1 MNHIFKK
8 IIVVMLIII
17 LRPVSSYS
25 LSINELMI
33 ITNENSLIIQA
44 DLEYLKKFQ
53 NDIELAKKMNDPT
66 ITLSGFVGA
75 KHQETNSSEAS
86 FNPRNLNLTMS
97 KNLFDGYKTKYSI
110 IQANDLSLQAD
121 YLFEALKQNVY
132 LESISS
138 YLDLIHLR
146 QSYDLTEQNLKLSKN
161 NLDFKVQQY
170 NSGDISDI
178 ELEKAKLEYSKYE
191 FSLKKNSDFNFR
203 SRGPDPRLYEYCSER
218 NKYPEI
224 MDRNLDLSL
233 EALIEFAINNNP
245 SIKSSQIYLKILE
258 HSKKIERSANL
269 PKVDLEAGYSRNWD
283 ATDSAGQADE
293 YSIIGSISIPLYESE
308 EVNIKESNIDLDIIR
323 NDKILKD
330 QINNLKREINSLLDQ
345 IELLNT
351 EYEIENNQKEIYEKD
366 IEIKKESYNVGSASK
381 LDIYDSQIKYN
392 EHLISMAQIM
402 NSKQKAHYLL
412 LNKIGKANPVKLI
425 PGSTGNGKEIFTSRY
440 RKENLLTMGRV
451 EFFFCIN

>member
-8 IIVVMLIII
+8 IIVVMLFII
-17 LRPVSSYS
+17 LKPVSSYS

-33 ITNENSLIIQA
+33 MTNENSLIIQA
-44 DLEYLKKFQ
+44 DLEFLKKFQ

-75 KHQETNSSEAS
+75 KHQETDSSEAS

-146 QSYDLTEQNLKLSKN
+146 QSYDLTEQSLMLTKN
-161 NLDFKVQQY
+161 NLDFKVQQH

-178 ELEKAKLEYSKYE
+178 DLEKAKLEYSKYE
-191 FSLKKNSDFNFR
+191 FSLKKIQISISDQEDLILDYM
-203 SRGPDPRLYEYCSER
+203 STIPST
-218 NKYPEI
+218 NKYPEL
-224 MDRNLDLSL
+224 MDSSLDLSS
-233 EALIEFAINNNP
+233 ESLIEFAVNNNP

-258 HSKKIERSANL
+258 HSKLIERSANL
-269 PKVDLEAGYSRNWD
+269 PKVDLELGFNRNWD

-308 EVNIKESNIDLDIIR
+308 EVNIKESNIDLEIIR

-330 QINNLKREINSLLDQ
+330 QINTLKREINSLLDQ
-345 IELLNT
+345 IEMLNT

-366 IEIKKESYNVGSASK
+366 IEIKKESYNVGSSSQ

-402 NSKQKAHYLL
+402 NSKQKAHYIL
-412 LNKIGKANPVKLI
+412 LNKIGK
-425 PGSTGNGKEIFTSRY
+425 
-440 RKENLLTMGRV
+440 LTQ
-451 EFFFCIN
+451 

>member
-75 KHQETNSSEAS
+75 KHQETDSSEAS

-146 QSYDLTEQNLKLSKN
+146 QSYDLTEQSLMLTKN
-161 NLDFKVQQY
+161 NLDFKVQQH

-178 ELEKAKLEYSKYE
+178 DLEKAKLEYSKYE
-191 FSLKKNSDFNFR
+191 FSLKKIQISISDQEDLILDYM
-203 SRGPDPRLYEYCSER
+203 STIPST
-218 NKYPEI
+218 NKYPEL
-224 MDRNLDLSL
+224 MDRGLDLSS
-233 EALIEFAINNNP
+233 ESLIEFAVNNNP
-245 SIKSSQIYLKILE
+245 TIKSSQIYLKILE
-258 HSKKIERSANL
+258 HSKLIERSANL
-269 PKVDLEAGYSRNWD
+269 PKVDLEVGFNRNWD

-330 QINNLKREINSLLDQ
+330 QINTLKREINSLLDQ
-345 IELLNT
+345 IEMLNT

-366 IEIKKESYNVGSASK
+366 IEIKKESYNVGSSSQ

-402 NSKQKAHYLL
+402 NSKQKAHYIL
-412 LNKIGKANPVKLI
+412 LNKIGK
-425 PGSTGNGKEIFTSRY
+425 
-440 RKENLLTMGRV
+440 LTQ
-451 EFFFCIN
+451 

>member
-75 KHQETNSSEAS
+75 KHQETDSSEAS

-146 QSYDLTEQNLKLSKN
+146 QSYDLTEQSLMLTKN
-161 NLDFKVQQY
+161 NLDFKVQQH

-178 ELEKAKLEYSKYE
+178 DLEKAKLEYSKYE
-191 FSLKKNSDFNFR
+191 FSLKKIQISISDQEDLILDYM
-203 SRGPDPRLYEYCSER
+203 STIPST
-218 NKYPEI
+218 NKYPELV
-224 MDRNLDLSL
+224 DRSLDLSS
-233 EALIEFAINNNP
+233 ESLIEFAVNNNP

-258 HSKKIERSANL
+258 HSKLIERSANL
-269 PKVDLEAGYSRNWD
+269 PKVDLEVGFNRNWD

-330 QINNLKREINSLLDQ
+330 QINTLKREINSLLDQ
-345 IELLNT
+345 IEMLNT

-366 IEIKKESYNVGSASK
+366 IEIKKESYNVGSSSQ

-412 LNKIGKANPVKLI
+412 LNKIGK
-425 PGSTGNGKEIFTSRY
+425 
-440 RKENLLTMGRV
+440 LTQ
-451 EFFFCIN
+451 

>member
-1 MNHIFKK
+1 
-8 IIVVMLIII
+8 MLFII
-17 LRPVSSYS
+17 LRPVSPYS

-75 KHQETNSSEAS
+75 KHQETDSSESS

-146 QSYDLTEQNLKLSKN
+146 QSYDLTEQSLMLTKN
-161 NLDFKVQQY
+161 NLDFKVQQH

-178 ELEKAKLEYSKYE
+178 DLEKAKLEYSKYE
-191 FSLKKNSDFNFR
+191 FSLKKIQISISDQEDLILDYM
-203 SRGPDPRLYEYCSER
+203 STIPSA
-218 NKYPEI
+218 NKYPEL
-224 MDRNLDLSL
+224 MDRSLDLSS
-233 EALIEFAINNNP
+233 ESLIEFAVNNNP

-258 HSKKIERSANL
+258 HSKLIERSANL
-269 PKVDLEAGYSRNWD
+269 PKVDLEVGFNRNWD

-308 EVNIKESNIDLDIIR
+308 EVNIKESNIDLEIIR

-330 QINNLKREINSLLDQ
+330 QINTLKREINSLLDQ
-345 IELLNT
+345 IEMLNT

-366 IEIKKESYNVGSASK
+366 IEIKKESYNVGSSSQ

-402 NSKQKAHYLL
+402 NSKQKAHYIL
-412 LNKIGKANPVKLI
+412 LNKIGK
-425 PGSTGNGKEIFTSRY
+425 
-440 RKENLLTMGRV
+440 LTQ
-451 EFFFCIN
+451 

>member
-8 IIVVMLIII
+8 IIVVMLTII
-17 LRPVSSYS
+17 LKPASSYS

-44 DLEYLKKFQ
+44 ESEYLKKFN
-53 NDIELAKKMNDPT
+53 NDIELAKINNDPS

-75 KHQETNSSEAS
+75 KHQETDSSEAS
-86 FNPRNLNLTMS
+86 FNPRNLSLTMS

-146 QSYDLTEQNLKLSKN
+146 QSYDLTEQSLKLSKN
-161 NLDFKVQQY
+161 NLDFRVQQH

-191 FSLKKNSDFNFR
+191 FSLKKIQVSISDQEDLILDYI
-203 SRGPDPRLYEYCSER
+203 STIPST
-218 NKYPEI
+218 NKYPEF
-224 MDRNLDLSL
+224 MDRNLDLSS
-233 EALIEFAINNNP
+233 ESLIEFAINNNP

-258 HSKKIERSANL
+258 HSKMIERSANL
-269 PKVDLEAGYSRNWD
+269 PKVDLEAGFSRNWD

-330 QINNLKREINSLLDQ
+330 QINTLKREINSLLDQ

-366 IEIKKESYNVGSASK
+366 IEINKESYDVGSSSK

-412 LNKIGKANPVKLI
+412 LNKIGK
-425 PGSTGNGKEIFTSRY
+425 
-440 RKENLLTMGRV
+440 LTQ
-451 EFFFCIN
+451 

>member
-146 QSYDLTEQNLKLSKN
+146 QSYDLTEQSLMLTKN
-161 NLDFKVQQY
+161 NLDFKVQQH

-178 ELEKAKLEYSKYE
+178 DLEKAKLEYSKYE
-191 FSLKKNSDFNFR
+191 FSLKKIQISISDQEDLILDYM
-203 SRGPDPRLYEYCSER
+203 STIPST
-218 NKYPEI
+218 NKYPEL
-224 MDRNLDLSL
+224 MDRSLDLSS
-233 EALIEFAINNNP
+233 ESLIEFAVNNNP

-258 HSKKIERSANL
+258 HSKLIERSANL
-269 PKVDLEAGYSRNWD
+269 PKVDLEVGFNRNWD

-330 QINNLKREINSLLDQ
+330 QINTLKREINSLLDQ
-345 IELLNT
+345 IEMLNT

-366 IEIKKESYNVGSASK
+366 IEIKKESYNVGSSSQ

-402 NSKQKAHYLL
+402 NSKQKAHYIL
-412 LNKIGKANPVKLI
+412 LNKIGK
-425 PGSTGNGKEIFTSRY
+425 
-440 RKENLLTMGRV
+440 LTQ
-451 EFFFCIN
+451 

>member
-1 MNHIFKK
+1 MIHIFKK
-8 IIVVMLIII
+8 IIVVMLFII
-17 LRPVSSYS
+17 LKPISSYS

-53 NDIELAKKMNDPT
+53 NDIELAKKINDPT

-75 KHQETNSSEAS
+75 KHQETDSSSAS

-110 IQANDLSLQAD
+110 IQANDLSLQAE

-146 QSYDLTEQNLKLSKN
+146 QSYDLTEQSLKLSKN
-161 NLDFKVQQY
+161 NLDFKIQQH
-170 NSGDISDI
+170 NSDDISDI
-178 ELEKAKLEYSKYE
+178 ELEKAKLEYSKFE
-191 FSLKKNSDFNFR
+191 FSLKKIQISISDQEDLILNYMSTIPSTNR
-203 SRGPDPRLYEYCSER
+203 
-218 NKYPEI
+218 YPEF
-224 MDRNLDLSL
+224 MDRNLDLSS
-233 EALIEFAINNNP
+233 EPLIEFAMNNNP

-258 HSKKIERSANL
+258 HSKMIERSANL
-269 PKVDLEAGYSRNWD
+269 PKVDLEAGYSKNWD
-283 ATDSAGQADE
+283 ATESAGQADE

-330 QINNLKREINSLLDQ
+330 QISTLKREINSLLDQ

-366 IEIKKESYNVGSASK
+366 IEIKKESYDVGSSSK

-412 LNKIGKANPVKLI
+412 LNKIGK
-425 PGSTGNGKEIFTSRY
+425 
-440 RKENLLTMGRV
+440 LTQ
-451 EFFFCIN
+451 

>member
-75 KHQETNSSEAS
+75 KHQETDSSEAS

-121 YLFEALKQNVY
+121 YLFESLKQNVY

-146 QSYDLTEQNLKLSKN
+146 QSYDLTEQSLMLTKN
-161 NLDFKVQQY
+161 NLDFKVQQH

-178 ELEKAKLEYSKYE
+178 DLEKAKLEYSKYE
-191 FSLKKNSDFNFR
+191 FSLKKIQISISDQEDLILDYM
-203 SRGPDPRLYEYCSER
+203 STIPST
-218 NKYPEI
+218 NKYPEL
-224 MDRNLDLSL
+224 MDRSLDLSS
-233 EALIEFAINNNP
+233 ESLIEFAVNNNP

-258 HSKKIERSANL
+258 HSKLIERSANL
-269 PKVDLEAGYSRNWD
+269 PKVDLEVGFNRNWD

-330 QINNLKREINSLLDQ
+330 QINTLKREINSLLDQ
-345 IELLNT
+345 IEMLNT

-366 IEIKKESYNVGSASK
+366 IEIKKESYNVGSSSQ

-402 NSKQKAHYLL
+402 NSKQKAHYIL
-412 LNKIGKANPVKLI
+412 LNKIGK
-425 PGSTGNGKEIFTSRY
+425 
-440 RKENLLTMGRV
+440 LTQ
-451 EFFFCIN
+451 

>member
-75 KHQETNSSEAS
+75 KHQETDSSEAS

-146 QSYDLTEQNLKLSKN
+146 QSYDLTEQSLMLTKN
-161 NLDFKVQQY
+161 NLDFKVQQH

-178 ELEKAKLEYSKYE
+178 DLEKAKLEYSKYE
-191 FSLKKNSDFNFR
+191 FSLKKIQISISDQEDLILDYMNTIP
-203 SRGPDPRLYEYCSER
+203 ST
-218 NKYPEI
+218 NKYPEL
-224 MDRNLDLSL
+224 MDRSLDLSS
-233 EALIEFAINNNP
+233 ESLIEFAVNNNP
-245 SIKSSQIYLKILE
+245 TIKSSQIYLKILE
-258 HSKKIERSANL
+258 HSKLIERSANL
-269 PKVDLEAGYSRNWD
+269 PKVDLEVGFNRNWD

-330 QINNLKREINSLLDQ
+330 QINTLKREINSLLDQ
-345 IELLNT
+345 IEMLNT

-366 IEIKKESYNVGSASK
+366 IEIKKESYNVGSSSQ

-402 NSKQKAHYLL
+402 NSKQKAHYIL
-412 LNKIGKANPVKLI
+412 LNKIGK
-425 PGSTGNGKEIFTSRY
+425 
-440 RKENLLTMGRV
+440 LTQ
-451 EFFFCIN
+451 

>member
-75 KHQETNSSEAS
+75 KHQETDSSESS

-146 QSYDLTEQNLKLSKN
+146 QSYDLTEQSLMLTKN
-161 NLDFKVQQY
+161 NLDFKVQQH

-178 ELEKAKLEYSKYE
+178 DLEKAKLEYSKYE
-191 FSLKKNSDFNFR
+191 FSLKKIQISISDQEDLILDYM
-203 SRGPDPRLYEYCSER
+203 STIPST
-218 NKYPEI
+218 NKYPEL
-224 MDRNLDLSL
+224 MDSSLDLSS
-233 EALIEFAINNNP
+233 ESLIEFAVNNNP

-258 HSKKIERSANL
+258 HSKLIERSANL
-269 PKVDLEAGYSRNWD
+269 PKVDLELGFNRNWD

-308 EVNIKESNIDLDIIR
+308 EVNIKESNIDLEIIR

-330 QINNLKREINSLLDQ
+330 QINALKREINSLLDQ
-345 IELLNT
+345 IEMLNT

-366 IEIKKESYNVGSASK
+366 IEIK
-381 LDIYDSQIKYN
+381 LQRW
-392 EHLISMAQIM
+392 
-402 NSKQKAHYLL
+402 
-412 LNKIGKANPVKLI
+412 
-425 PGSTGNGKEIFTSRY
+425 IFITA
-440 RKENLLTMGRV
+440 
-451 EFFFCIN
+451 

>member
-8 IIVVMLIII
+8 IIVVMLSII
-17 LRPVSSYS
+17 LKPASSYS
-25 LSINELMI
+25 LSIDELMI

-44 DLEYLKKFQ
+44 ESEYLKKFN
-53 NDIELAKKMNDPT
+53 NDIDLAKINNDPS

-75 KHQETNSSEAS
+75 KHQETDSSEAS
-86 FNPRNLNLTMS
+86 FNPRNLSLTMS
-97 KNLFDGYKTKYSI
+97 KNLFDGYKSKYSI

-121 YLFEALKQNVY
+121 YLFEALKQNIY

-146 QSYDLTEQNLKLSKN
+146 QSYDLTEQSLKLSKN
-161 NLDFKVQQY
+161 NLDFRVQQH

-191 FSLKKNSDFNFR
+191 FSLKKIQISISDQEDLILDYM
-203 SRGPDPRLYEYCSER
+203 STIPST
-218 NKYPEI
+218 NKYPEFI
-224 MDRNLDLSL
+224 DRNLNLSS
-233 EALIEFAINNNP
+233 ESLIEFAINNNP
-245 SIKSSQIYLKILE
+245 TIKSSQIYLKILE
-258 HSKKIERSANL
+258 HSKMIERSANL
-269 PKVDLEAGYSRNWD
+269 PKVDLEVGFNRNWD
-283 ATDSAGQADE
+283 ATDSSGQADE

-330 QINNLKREINSLLDQ
+330 QINTLKREINSLLDQ

-366 IEIKKESYNVGSASK
+366 IEINKESYDVGSSSK

-392 EHLISMAQIM
+392 EHLISMAQII

-412 LNKIGKANPVKLI
+412 LNKIGK
-425 PGSTGNGKEIFTSRY
+425 
-440 RKENLLTMGRV
+440 LTQ
-451 EFFFCIN
+451 

>member
-8 IIVVMLIII
+8 IIVVMLFI
-17 LRPVSSYS
+17 LLKPVSSYS

-33 ITNENSLIIQA
+33 ITYENSLIIQA
-44 DLEYLKKFQ
+44 DFEYLKKFK
-53 NDIELAKKMNDPT
+53 NDIELAKKNNDPS

-75 KHQETNSSEAS
+75 KHQETDSTKNS

-146 QSYDLTEQNLKLSKN
+146 QSYDMTEQSLKLSKN
-161 NLDFKVQQY
+161 NLEFRVQQH

-178 ELEKAKLEYSKYE
+178 ELEKAKLEYLKYE
-191 FSLKKNSDFNFR
+191 FSLKKIQISISDQEDLILDYM
-203 SRGPDPRLYEYCSER
+203 STIPST

-224 MDRNLDLSL
+224 MDRNLDLSS
-233 EALIEFAINNNP
+233 ESLIEFAINNNP

-258 HSKKIERSANL
+258 HSKMIERSANL
-269 PKVDLEAGYSRNWD
+269 PKVDLEAGFSRNWD

-293 YSIIGSISIPLYESE
+293 YSIIGSISVPLYESE
-308 EVNIKESNIDLDIIR
+308 KVNIKESNIDLDIIR

-330 QINNLKREINSLLDQ
+330 QINTLKREINSLLDQ
-345 IELLNT
+345 IELLNA
-351 EYEIENNQKEIYEKD
+351 EYEIENNQKGIYEKD
-366 IEIKKESYNVGSASK
+366 IEIKKESYDVGSSSK

-412 LNKIGKANPVKLI
+412 LNKIGK
-425 PGSTGNGKEIFTSRY
+425 
-440 RKENLLTMGRV
+440 LTQ
-451 EFFFCIN
+451 

>member
-8 IIVVMLIII
+8 IIVVMLTII
-17 LRPVSSYS
+17 LKPASSYS

-44 DLEYLKKFQ
+44 EAEYLKKFN
-53 NDIELAKKMNDPT
+53 NDIELAKKNNDPS

-75 KHQETNSSEAS
+75 KHQETDSSEAS
-86 FNPRNLNLTMS
+86 FNPRNLSLTMS

-146 QSYDLTEQNLKLSKN
+146 QSYDLTEQSLKLSKN
-161 NLDFKVQQY
+161 NLDFRVQQH

-191 FSLKKNSDFNFR
+191 FSLKKIQISISDQEDLILDYI
-203 SRGPDPRLYEYCSER
+203 STIPST
-218 NKYPEI
+218 NKYPEF
-224 MDRNLDLSL
+224 MDRNLDLSS
-233 EALIEFAINNNP
+233 ESLIEFAINNNP

-258 HSKKIERSANL
+258 HSKMIERSANL
-269 PKVDLEAGYSRNWD
+269 PKVDLEAGFSRNWD

-330 QINNLKREINSLLDQ
+330 QINTLKREINSLLDQ

-366 IEIKKESYNVGSASK
+366 IEINKESYDVGSSSK

-412 LNKIGKANPVKLI
+412 LNKIGK
-425 PGSTGNGKEIFTSRY
+425 
-440 RKENLLTMGRV
+440 LTQ
-451 EFFFCIN
+451 

>member
-8 IIVVMLIII
+8 IIVVMLFII
-17 LRPVSSYS
+17 LKPVSSYS

-33 ITNENSLIIQA
+33 MTNENSLIIQA
-44 DLEYLKKFQ
+44 DLEFLKKFQ
-53 NDIELAKKMNDPT
+53 NDIELAKKMNDPS

-75 KHQETNSSEAS
+75 KHQETDSSEAS

-146 QSYDLTEQNLKLSKN
+146 QYYDLTEQSLKLTKN
-161 NLDFKVQQY
+161 NLDFKLQQH

-178 ELEKAKLEYSKYE
+178 DLEKAKLEYSKYE
-191 FSLKKNSDFNFR
+191 FSLKKIQISISDQEDLILDYM
-203 SRGPDPRLYEYCSER
+203 STVPST
-218 NKYPEI
+218 NKYPEFI
-224 MDRNLDLSL
+224 DRNLDLSS
-233 EALIEFAINNNP
+233 EALIEFAVNNNP
-245 SIKSSQIYLKILE
+245 SIKSGQIYLKILE
-258 HSKKIERSANL
+258 HSKMIERSANL
-269 PKVDLEAGYSRNWD
+269 PKIDLEVGFNRNWD

-330 QINNLKREINSLLDQ
+330 QINTLKREINSLLDQ
-345 IELLNT
+345 IEMLNT

-366 IEIKKESYNVGSASK
+366 IEIKKESYEVGSSSR

-402 NSKQKAHYLL
+402 NSKQKAHYIL
-412 LNKIGKANPVKLI
+412 LNKIGK
-425 PGSTGNGKEIFTSRY
+425 
-440 RKENLLTMGRV
+440 LTQ
-451 EFFFCIN
+451 

>member
-75 KHQETNSSEAS
+75 KHQETDSSEAS

-146 QSYDLTEQNLKLSKN
+146 QSYDLTEQSLMLTKN
-161 NLDFKVQQY
+161 NLDFKVQQH

-178 ELEKAKLEYSKYE
+178 DLEKAKLEYSKYE
-191 FSLKKNSDFNFR
+191 FSLKKIQISISDQEDLILDYM
-203 SRGPDPRLYEYCSER
+203 STIPST
-218 NKYPEI
+218 NKYPEL
-224 MDRNLDLSL
+224 MDRSLDLSS
-233 EALIEFAINNNP
+233 ESLIELAVNNNP
-245 SIKSSQIYLKILE
+245 TIKSSQIYLKILE
-258 HSKKIERSANL
+258 HSKLIERSANL
-269 PKVDLEAGYSRNWD
+269 PKVDLEVGFNRNWD

-330 QINNLKREINSLLDQ
+330 QI
-345 IELLNT
+345 
-351 EYEIENNQKEIYEKD
+351 
-366 IEIKKESYNVGSASK
+366 
-381 LDIYDSQIKYN
+381 
-392 EHLISMAQIM
+392 
-402 NSKQKAHYLL
+402 
-412 LNKIGKANPVKLI
+412 
-425 PGSTGNGKEIFTSRY
+425 
-440 RKENLLTMGRV
+440 
-451 EFFFCIN
+451 

>member
-17 LRPVSSYS
+17 LKPVSSYS

-75 KHQETNSSEAS
+75 KHQETDSSEAS

-146 QSYDLTEQNLKLSKN
+146 QSYDLTEQSLMLSKN

-178 ELEKAKLEYSKYE
+178 DLEKAKLEYSKYE
-191 FSLKKNSDFNFR
+191 FSLKKIQISISDQEDLILDYM
-203 SRGPDPRLYEYCSER
+203 STVPSA

-224 MDRNLDLSL
+224 MDRNLDLSS
-233 EALIEFAINNNP
+233 ESLIEFAVNNNP

-258 HSKKIERSANL
+258 HSKLIERSANL

-345 IELLNT
+345 IEMLNT

-402 NSKQKAHYLL
+402 NSKQKAHYIL
-412 LNKIGKANPVKLI
+412 LNKIGK
-425 PGSTGNGKEIFTSRY
+425 
-440 RKENLLTMGRV
+440 LTQ
-451 EFFFCIN
+451 

>member
-33 ITNENSLIIQA
+33 ITKENSLIIQA

-75 KHQETNSSEAS
+75 KHQETDSSEAS

-146 QSYDLTEQNLKLSKN
+146 QSYDLTEQSLMLTKN
-161 NLDFKVQQY
+161 NLDFKVQQH

-178 ELEKAKLEYSKYE
+178 DLEKAKLEYSKYE
-191 FSLKKNSDFNFR
+191 FSLKKIQISISDQEDLILDYM
-203 SRGPDPRLYEYCSER
+203 STIPST
-218 NKYPEI
+218 NKYPEL
-224 MDRNLDLSL
+224 MDRSLDLSS
-233 EALIEFAINNNP
+233 ESLIEFAVNNNP
-245 SIKSSQIYLKILE
+245 TIKSSQIYLKILE
-258 HSKKIERSANL
+258 HSKLIERSANL
-269 PKVDLEAGYSRNWD
+269 PKVDLEVGFNRNWD

-330 QINNLKREINSLLDQ
+330 QINTLKREINSLLDQ
-345 IELLNT
+345 IEMLNT

-366 IEIKKESYNVGSASK
+366 IEIKKESYNVGSSSQ

-402 NSKQKAHYLL
+402 NSKQKAHYIL
-412 LNKIGKANPVKLI
+412 LNKIGK
-425 PGSTGNGKEIFTSRY
+425 
-440 RKENLLTMGRV
+440 LTQ
-451 EFFFCIN
+451 

>member
-8 IIVVMLIII
+8 IIVVMLFI
-17 LRPVSSYS
+17 LLKPVCSYS

-33 ITNENSLIIQA
+33 ITYENSLIIQA
-44 DLEYLKKFQ
+44 DFEYLKKFK
-53 NDIELAKKMNDPT
+53 NDIELAKKNNDPS

-75 KHQETNSSEAS
+75 KHQETDSTKNS

-146 QSYDLTEQNLKLSKN
+146 QSYDMTEQSLKLSKN
-161 NLDFKVQQY
+161 NLEFRVQQH

-178 ELEKAKLEYSKYE
+178 ELEKAKLEYLKYE
-191 FSLKKNSDFNFR
+191 FSLKKIQISISDQEDLILDYM
-203 SRGPDPRLYEYCSER
+203 STIPST

-224 MDRNLDLSL
+224 MDRNLDLSS
-233 EALIEFAINNNP
+233 ESLIEFAINNNP

-258 HSKKIERSANL
+258 HSKMIERSANL
-269 PKVDLEAGYSRNWD
+269 PKVDLEAGFSRNWD

-293 YSIIGSISIPLYESE
+293 YSIIGSISVPLYESE
-308 EVNIKESNIDLDIIR
+308 KVNIKESNIDLDIIR

-330 QINNLKREINSLLDQ
+330 QINTLKREINSLLDQ
-345 IELLNT
+345 IELLNA
-351 EYEIENNQKEIYEKD
+351 EYEIENNQKGIYEKD
-366 IEIKKESYNVGSASK
+366 IEIKKESYDLGSSSK

-412 LNKIGKANPVKLI
+412 LNKIGK
-425 PGSTGNGKEIFTSRY
+425 
-440 RKENLLTMGRV
+440 LTQ
-451 EFFFCIN
+451 

>member
-8 IIVVMLIII
+8 IIVVMLTII
-17 LRPVSSYS
+17 LKPASSYS

-44 DLEYLKKFQ
+44 ESEYLKKFN
-53 NDIELAKKMNDPT
+53 NDIELAKINNDPS

-75 KHQETNSSEAS
+75 KHQETDSSEAS
-86 FNPRNLNLTMS
+86 FNPRNLSLTMS

-146 QSYDLTEQNLKLSKN
+146 QSYDLTEQSLKLSKN
-161 NLDFKVQQY
+161 NLDFRVQQH

-191 FSLKKNSDFNFR
+191 FSLKKIQISISDQEDLILDYI
-203 SRGPDPRLYEYCSER
+203 STIPST
-218 NKYPEI
+218 NKYPEF
-224 MDRNLDLSL
+224 MDRNLDLSS
-233 EALIEFAINNNP
+233 ESLIEFAINNNP

-258 HSKKIERSANL
+258 HSKMIERSANL
-269 PKVDLEAGYSRNWD
+269 PKVDLEAGFSRNWD

-330 QINNLKREINSLLDQ
+330 QINTLKREINSLLDQ
-345 IELLNT
+345 IDLLNT

-366 IEIKKESYNVGSASK
+366 IEINKESYDVGSSSK

-412 LNKIGKANPVKLI
+412 LNKIGK
-425 PGSTGNGKEIFTSRY
+425 
-440 RKENLLTMGRV
+440 LTQ
-451 EFFFCIN
+451 

>member
-8 IIVVMLIII
+8 IIVVMLFIT
-17 LRPVSSYS
+17 LKPVSSYS

-53 NDIELAKKMNDPT
+53 NDIELAKKNNDPS

-75 KHQETNSSEAS
+75 KHQETDSSEAS
-86 FNPRNLNLTMS
+86 FNPRNLKLTMS

-110 IQANDLSLQAD
+110 LQANDLSLQAD

-146 QSYDLTEQNLKLSKN
+146 QSYDLTEQNLKLSKS
-161 NLDFKVQQY
+161 NLDFKVQQHS
-170 NSGDISDI
+170 SGDISDI

-191 FSLKKNSDFNFR
+191 FSLKKIQISISDQEDLVLDYM
-203 SRGPDPRLYEYCSER
+203 STVPSV

-224 MDRNLDLSL
+224 MDRNIDLSL

-258 HSKKIERSANL
+258 HSKMIERSANL
-269 PKVDLEAGYSRNWD
+269 PKVNLEAGYSRNWD

-308 EVNIKESNIDLDIIR
+308 EVNIKESNIDLGIIR

-366 IEIKKESYNVGSASK
+366 IEIKKESYSLGSSSK

-412 LNKIGKANPVKLI
+412 LNKIGK
-425 PGSTGNGKEIFTSRY
+425 
-440 RKENLLTMGRV
+440 LTQ
-451 EFFFCIN
+451 

>member
-8 IIVVMLIII
+8 IIVVMLTII
-17 LRPVSSYS
+17 LKPASSYS

-44 DLEYLKKFQ
+44 ESEYLKKFN
-53 NDIELAKKMNDPT
+53 NDIELAKKNNNPS

-75 KHQETNSSEAS
+75 KHQETDSSEAS
-86 FNPRNLNLTMS
+86 FNPRNLSLTMS

-138 YLDLIHLR
+138 YLDLIHFR
-146 QSYDLTEQNLKLSKN
+146 QSYDLTEQSLKLSKN
-161 NLDFKVQQY
+161 NLDFRVQQH

-191 FSLKKNSDFNFR
+191 FSLKKIQISISDQEDLILDYI
-203 SRGPDPRLYEYCSER
+203 STIPST
-218 NKYPEI
+218 NKYPEF
-224 MDRNLDLSL
+224 MDRNLDLSS
-233 EALIEFAINNNP
+233 ESLIEFAINNNP

-258 HSKKIERSANL
+258 HSKMIERSANL
-269 PKVDLEAGYSRNWD
+269 PKVDLEAGFSRNWD

-330 QINNLKREINSLLDQ
+330 QINTLKREINSLLDQ

-366 IEIKKESYNVGSASK
+366 IEINKESYDVGSSSK

-402 NSKQKAHYLL
+402 NSKQKARYLL
-412 LNKIGKANPVKLI
+412 LNKIGK
-425 PGSTGNGKEIFTSRY
+425 
-440 RKENLLTMGRV
+440 LTQ
-451 EFFFCIN
+451 

>member
-8 IIVVMLIII
+8 IIVVMLFI
-17 LRPVSSYS
+17 LLKPASSYS

-44 DLEYLKKFQ
+44 DFEYLKKFK
-53 NDIELAKKMNDPT
+53 NDIELAKKNNDPS

-75 KHQETNSSEAS
+75 KHQETDSSETS

-97 KNLFDGYKTKYSI
+97 KSLFDGYKTKYSI

-146 QSYDLTEQNLKLSKN
+146 QSYDMTEQSLKLSKN
-161 NLDFKVQQY
+161 NLEFRVQQH

-178 ELEKAKLEYSKYE
+178 ELEKAKLEYLKYE
-191 FSLKKNSDFNFR
+191 FSLKKIQISISDQEDLILDYM
-203 SRGPDPRLYEYCSER
+203 STIPST

-224 MDRNLDLSL
+224 MDRNLDLSS
-233 EALIEFAINNNP
+233 ESLIEFAINNNP

-258 HSKKIERSANL
+258 HSKMIERSANL
-269 PKVDLEAGYSRNWD
+269 PKVDLEAGFSRNWD

-293 YSIIGSISIPLYESE
+293 YSIIGSISVPLYESE
-308 EVNIKESNIDLDIIR
+308 KVNIKESNIDLDIIR

-330 QINNLKREINSLLDQ
+330 QINTLKREINSLLDQ
-345 IELLNT
+345 IELLNA
-351 EYEIENNQKEIYEKD
+351 EYEIENNQKGIYEKD
-366 IEIKKESYNVGSASK
+366 IEIKKESYDVGSSSK

-412 LNKIGKANPVKLI
+412 LNKIGK
-425 PGSTGNGKEIFTSRY
+425 
-440 RKENLLTMGRV
+440 LTQ
-451 EFFFCIN
+451 

>member
-8 IIVVMLIII
+8 IIVVMLSII
-17 LRPVSSYS
+17 LKPASSYS
-25 LSINELMI
+25 LSIDELMI

-44 DLEYLKKFQ
+44 EAEYLKKFN
-53 NDIELAKKMNDPT
+53 NDIELAKKNNDPS

-75 KHQETNSSEAS
+75 KHQETDSSEAS
-86 FNPRNLNLTMS
+86 FNPRNLSITMS

-146 QSYDLTEQNLKLSKN
+146 QSYDLTEQSLKLSKN
-161 NLDFKVQQY
+161 NLDFRVQQH

-191 FSLKKNSDFNFR
+191 FSLKKIQISISDQEDLILDYM
-203 SRGPDPRLYEYCSER
+203 STIPST
-218 NKYPEI
+218 NKYPEFI
-224 MDRNLDLSL
+224 DRNLNLSS
-233 EALIEFAINNNP
+233 ESLIEFAINNNP
-245 SIKSSQIYLKILE
+245 TIKSSQIYLKILE
-258 HSKKIERSANL
+258 HSKMIERSANL
-269 PKVDLEAGYSRNWD
+269 PKVDLEAGFSRNWD

-330 QINNLKREINSLLDQ
+330 QINTLKREINSLLDQ

-366 IEIKKESYNVGSASK
+366 IEINKESYDVGSSSK

-412 LNKIGKANPVKLI
+412 LNKIGK
-425 PGSTGNGKEIFTSRY
+425 
-440 RKENLLTMGRV
+440 LTQ
-451 EFFFCIN
+451 

>member
-8 IIVVMLIII
+8 IIVVMLFI
-17 LRPVSSYS
+17 LLKPVSSYS

-33 ITNENSLIIQA
+33 ITYENSLIIQA
-44 DLEYLKKFQ
+44 DFEYLKKFK
-53 NDIELAKKMNDPT
+53 NDIELAKKNNDPS

-75 KHQETNSSEAS
+75 KHQETDSTKNS

-146 QSYDLTEQNLKLSKN
+146 QSYDMTEQSLKLSKN
-161 NLDFKVQQY
+161 NLEFRVQQH

-178 ELEKAKLEYSKYE
+178 ELEKAKLEYLKYE
-191 FSLKKNSDFNFR
+191 FSLKKIQISISDQEDLILDYM
-203 SRGPDPRLYEYCSER
+203 STIPST

-224 MDRNLDLSL
+224 MDRNLDLSS
-233 EALIEFAINNNP
+233 ESLIEFAINNNP

-258 HSKKIERSANL
+258 HSKMIERSANL
-269 PKVDLEAGYSRNWD
+269 PKVDLEAGFSRNWD

-293 YSIIGSISIPLYESE
+293 YSIIGSISVPLYESE
-308 EVNIKESNIDLDIIR
+308 KVNIKESNIDLDIIR

-330 QINNLKREINSLLDQ
+330 QINTLKREINSLLNQ

-366 IEIKKESYNVGSASK
+366 IEIKKESYDVGSSSK

-412 LNKIGKANPVKLI
+412 LNKIGK
-425 PGSTGNGKEIFTSRY
+425 
-440 RKENLLTMGRV
+440 LTQ
-451 EFFFCIN
+451 

>member
-146 QSYDLTEQNLKLSKN
+146 QSYDLTEQSLMLTKN
-161 NLDFKVQQY
+161 NLDFKVQQH

-178 ELEKAKLEYSKYE
+178 DLEKAKLEYSKYE
-191 FSLKKNSDFNFR
+191 FSLKKIQISISDQEDLILDYMNTIP
-203 SRGPDPRLYEYCSER
+203 ST
-218 NKYPEI
+218 NKYPEL
-224 MDRNLDLSL
+224 MDRSLDLSS
-233 EALIEFAINNNP
+233 ESLIEFAVNNNP

-258 HSKKIERSANL
+258 HSKLIERSANL
-269 PKVDLEAGYSRNWD
+269 PKVDLEVGFNRNWD

-330 QINNLKREINSLLDQ
+330 QINTLKREINSLLNQ
-345 IELLNT
+345 IEMLNT

-366 IEIKKESYNVGSASK
+366 IEIKKESYNVGSSSQ

-402 NSKQKAHYLL
+402 NSKQKAHYIL
-412 LNKIGKANPVKLI
+412 LNKIGK
-425 PGSTGNGKEIFTSRY
+425 
-440 RKENLLTMGRV
+440 LTQ
-451 EFFFCIN
+451 

>member
-8 IIVVMLIII
+8 IIVVMLFII
-17 LRPVSSYS
+17 LKPVSSYS

-33 ITNENSLIIQA
+33 MTNENSLIIQA
-44 DLEYLKKFQ
+44 DLEFLKKFQ
-53 NDIELAKKMNDPT
+53 NDIELAKKMNDPS

-75 KHQETNSSEAS
+75 KHQETDSSEAS

-146 QSYDLTEQNLKLSKN
+146 QYYDLTEQSLKLTKN
-161 NLDFKVQQY
+161 NLDFKVQQH

-178 ELEKAKLEYSKYE
+178 DLEKAKLEYSKYE
-191 FSLKKNSDFNFR
+191 FSLKKIQISISDQEDLILDYM
-203 SRGPDPRLYEYCSER
+203 STVPST
-218 NKYPEI
+218 NKYPELI
-224 MDRNLDLSL
+224 DRNLDLSS
-233 EALIEFAINNNP
+233 EALIEFAVNNNP
-245 SIKSSQIYLKILE
+245 SIKSGQIYLKILE
-258 HSKKIERSANL
+258 HSKMIERSANL
-269 PKVDLEAGYSRNWD
+269 PKIDLEVGFNRNWD

-330 QINNLKREINSLLDQ
+330 QINTLKREINSLLDQ
-345 IELLNT
+345 IEMLNT

-366 IEIKKESYNVGSASK
+366 IEIKKESYEVGSSSR

-402 NSKQKAHYLL
+402 NSKQKAHYIL
-412 LNKIGKANPVKLI
+412 LNKIGK
-425 PGSTGNGKEIFTSRY
+425 
-440 RKENLLTMGRV
+440 LTQ
-451 EFFFCIN
+451 

>member
-8 IIVVMLIII
+8 IIVVMLTII
-17 LRPVSSYS
+17 LKPASSYS

-44 DLEYLKKFQ
+44 ESEYLKKFN
-53 NDIELAKKMNDPT
+53 NDIELAKKNNDPS

-75 KHQETNSSEAS
+75 KHQETDSSEAS
-86 FNPRNLNLTMS
+86 FNPRNLSLTMS

-146 QSYDLTEQNLKLSKN
+146 QSYDLTEQSLKLSKN
-161 NLDFKVQQY
+161 NLDFRVQQH

-191 FSLKKNSDFNFR
+191 FSLKKIQVSISDQEDLILDYI
-203 SRGPDPRLYEYCSER
+203 STIPST
-218 NKYPEI
+218 NKYPEF
-224 MDRNLDLSL
+224 MDRNLDLSS
-233 EALIEFAINNNP
+233 ESLIEFAINNNP

-258 HSKKIERSANL
+258 HSKMIERSANL
-269 PKVDLEAGYSRNWD
+269 PKVDLEAGFSRNWD

-330 QINNLKREINSLLDQ
+330 QINTLKREINSLLDQ

-366 IEIKKESYNVGSASK
+366 IEINKESYDVGSSSK

-412 LNKIGKANPVKLI
+412 LNKIGK
-425 PGSTGNGKEIFTSRY
+425 
-440 RKENLLTMGRV
+440 LTQ
-451 EFFFCIN
+451 

>member
-8 IIVVMLIII
+8 IIVVMLFII
-17 LRPVSSYS
+17 LKPVSSYS

-53 NDIELAKKMNDPT
+53 NDIKLAKKKNDPT

-75 KHQETNSSEAS
+75 KHQETDSSEAS
-86 FNPRNLNLTMS
+86 FNPRNLSLTMS
-97 KNLFDGYKTKYSI
+97 KNVFDGYKTKYSI
-110 IQANDLSLQAD
+110 KQANDLSLQAD
-121 YLFEALKQNVY
+121 YLFESLKQNVY

-146 QSYDLTEQNLKLSKN
+146 QSYDLTEQNLKLSKS
-161 NLDFKVQQY
+161 NLDFKVQQHS
-170 NSGDISDI
+170 SGDISDI

-191 FSLKKNSDFNFR
+191 FSLKKIQISISDQEDLILDYM
-203 SRGPDPRLYEYCSER
+203 STVPSV

-224 MDRNLDLSL
+224 MDRNIDLSL

-258 HSKKIERSANL
+258 HSKMIERSANL
-269 PKVDLEAGYSRNWD
+269 PKVNLEAGYSRNWD

-366 IEIKKESYNVGSASK
+366 IEIKEESYNLGSSSK

-412 LNKIGKANPVKLI
+412 LNKIGK
-425 PGSTGNGKEIFTSRY
+425 
-440 RKENLLTMGRV
+440 LTQ
-451 EFFFCIN
+451 

>member
-8 IIVVMLIII
+8 IIVVMLFI
-17 LRPVSSYS
+17 LLKPVSSYS
-25 LSINELMI
+25 LSIDELII
-33 ITNENSLIIQA
+33 ITYENSLIIQA
-44 DLEYLKKFQ
+44 DFEYLKKFK
-53 NDIELAKKMNDPT
+53 NDIELAKKNNDPS

-75 KHQETNSSEAS
+75 KHQETDSTKNS

-146 QSYDLTEQNLKLSKN
+146 QSYDMTEQSLKLSKN
-161 NLDFKVQQY
+161 NLEFRVQQH

-178 ELEKAKLEYSKYE
+178 ELEKAKLEYLKYE
-191 FSLKKNSDFNFR
+191 FSLKKIQISISDQEDLILDYM
-203 SRGPDPRLYEYCSER
+203 STIPST

-224 MDRNLDLSL
+224 MDRNLDLSS
-233 EALIEFAINNNP
+233 ESLIEFAINNNP

-258 HSKKIERSANL
+258 HSKMIERSANL
-269 PKVDLEAGYSRNWD
+269 PKVDLEAGFSRNWD

-293 YSIIGSISIPLYESE
+293 YSIIGSISVPLYESE
-308 EVNIKESNIDLDIIR
+308 KVNIKESNIDLDIIR

-330 QINNLKREINSLLDQ
+330 QINTLKREINSLLDQ
-345 IELLNT
+345 IELLNA
-351 EYEIENNQKEIYEKD
+351 EYEIENNQKGIYEKD
-366 IEIKKESYNVGSASK
+366 IEIKKESYDVGSSSK

-412 LNKIGKANPVKLI
+412 LNKIGK
-425 PGSTGNGKEIFTSRY
+425 
-440 RKENLLTMGRV
+440 LTQ
-451 EFFFCIN
+451 

>member
-8 IIVVMLIII
+8 IIVVMLFI
-17 LRPVSSYS
+17 LLKPVSSYS

-33 ITNENSLIIQA
+33 ITYENSLIIQA
-44 DLEYLKKFQ
+44 DFEYLKKFK
-53 NDIELAKKMNDPT
+53 NDIELAKKNNDPS

-75 KHQETNSSEAS
+75 KHQETDSSETS

-97 KNLFDGYKTKYSI
+97 KSLFDGYKTKYSI

-146 QSYDLTEQNLKLSKN
+146 QSYDMTEQSLKLSKN
-161 NLDFKVQQY
+161 NLEFRVQQH

-178 ELEKAKLEYSKYE
+178 ELEKAKLEYLKYE
-191 FSLKKNSDFNFR
+191 FSLKKIQISISDQEDLILDYM
-203 SRGPDPRLYEYCSER
+203 STIPST

-224 MDRNLDLSL
+224 MDRNLDLSS
-233 EALIEFAINNNP
+233 ESLIEFAINNNP

-258 HSKKIERSANL
+258 HSKMIERSANL
-269 PKVDLEAGYSRNWD
+269 PKVDLEAGFSRNWD

-293 YSIIGSISIPLYESE
+293 YSIIGSISVPLYESE
-308 EVNIKESNIDLDIIR
+308 KVNIKESNIDLDIIR

-330 QINNLKREINSLLDQ
+330 QINTLKREINSLLDQ
-345 IELLNT
+345 IELLNA

-366 IEIKKESYNVGSASK
+366 IEIKKESYDVGSSSK

-412 LNKIGKANPVKLI
+412 LNKIGK
-425 PGSTGNGKEIFTSRY
+425 
-440 RKENLLTMGRV
+440 LTQ
-451 EFFFCIN
+451 